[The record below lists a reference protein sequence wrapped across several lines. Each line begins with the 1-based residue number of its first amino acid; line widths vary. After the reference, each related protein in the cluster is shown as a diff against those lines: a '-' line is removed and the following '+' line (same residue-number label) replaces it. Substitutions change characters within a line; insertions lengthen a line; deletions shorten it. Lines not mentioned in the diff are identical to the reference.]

1 MSKRTQSGLEEDSQR
16 QVLTLKLE
24 LAEMREELRR
34 VNVVN
39 AEQQE
44 ALKECSRMFMKL
56 KPPRLPLSSEKKL
69 LIAGEQLFRCAA
81 PHGREKCP
89 MWQLNDGSFGPAGF
103 EIDHI
108 TQFSKLH
115 RHTGE
120 LRALCHMCHGLQSRL
135 QRIDALEREGDAEE
149 EEE

>member
-56 KPPRLPLSSEKKL
+56 KPSVIR
-69 LIAGEQLFRCAA
+69 AA
-81 PHGREKCP
+81 
-89 MWQLNDGSFGPAGF
+89 
-103 EIDHI
+103 
-108 TQFSKLH
+108 T
-115 RHTGE
+115 
-120 LRALCHMCHGLQSRL
+120 
-135 QRIDALEREGDAEE
+135 
-149 EEE
+149 

>member
-1 MSKRTQSGLEEDSQR
+1 MGKRTQSGLEEDSQR

-56 KPPRLPLSSEKKL
+56 KPSRLPLSSEKKL

-89 MWQLNDGSFGPAGF
+89 MWQLNDGSFGPA
-103 EIDHI
+103 
-108 TQFSKLH
+108 H
-115 RHTGE
+115 RRAE
-120 LRALCHMCHGLQSRL
+120 PPLRRCGACCRGMKDQPWRVEQLSQ
-135 QRIDALEREGDAEE
+135 
-149 EEE
+149 